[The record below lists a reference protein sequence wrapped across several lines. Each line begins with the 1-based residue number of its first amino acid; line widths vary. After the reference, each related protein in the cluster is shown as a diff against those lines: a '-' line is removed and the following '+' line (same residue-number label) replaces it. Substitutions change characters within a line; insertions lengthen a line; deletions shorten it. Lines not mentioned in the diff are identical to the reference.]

1 MSFMGNYEYVPQEDA
16 AVGYEDDAWYRG
28 ASTATGA
35 RIGAGLGALGY
46 LIPGA
51 GAFAGPALMALGGAA
66 GSFFGGLFEP
76 DAPDVKY
83 AAQPDAP
90 RLRESAAN
98 PMAELP
104 GSALLEQL
112 AAEEGGMDPSIGQYQ
127 NLSQEYGVDDLYG
140 FNQQTSYP
148 FQGRRLS

>member
-16 AVGYEDDAWYRG
+16 PIGYEDDAWYRG

-35 RIGAGLGALGY
+35 GVGAGLGALGY
-46 LIPGA
+46 LIPGV
-51 GAFAGPALMALGGAA
+51 GAFAGPALMSLGGAA
-66 GSFFGGLFEP
+66 GGFLGGLFEP

-90 RLRESAAN
+90 VLRESAAN

-112 AAEEGGMDPSIGQYQ
+112 AAEEDPAMGQYQ
-127 NLSQEYGVDDLYG
+127 TLSQEYGVDDLYG
-140 FNQQTSYP
+140 FNQQKSYP
-148 FQGRRLS
+148 YQGRRFS